1 MHYNHRVVVAI
12 LVVTGLQLWAY
23 QQVSGAD
30 QGEHPAHVEHIEGTE
45 LNRVTLTEKAIERI
59 GLKTDQVREVNVS
72 RKWIV
77 GGEVVV
83 LSDRVASRSASTP
96 VPKTQ
101 SFAPG
106 QAGVSPQTPSE
117 DADRS
122 SVGVRV
128 RLSAG
133 DLSKVARGE
142 PVRILLPGRDDDDD
156 DDDKPGL
163 MARQVEMRGV
173 DDAKDPAAALYYAV
187 ENPKHGLVPGQRVRV
202 RLALSGKG
210 KTRKVVPYS
219 ALIYDP
225 NGETWVYTSSSPR
238 TFVRQEVEVD
248 YIEGD
253 MAVLDEGPSPGTV
266 IAVVGV
272 AELYGAEFKVG
283 H

>member
-1 MHYNHRVVVAI
+1 MVAVLVVA
-12 LVVTGLQLWAY
+12 GLQLWAY
-23 QQVSGAD
+23 QQVTDAD
-30 QGEHPAHVEHIEGTE
+30 QDEHAAHVERVDGTE
-45 LNRVTLTEKAIERI
+45 VSRVTLTEKAIERI

-77 GGEVVV
+77 GGDVVV
-83 LSDRVASRSASTP
+83 LSDKIASGSASTP
-96 VPKTQ
+96 VPKTP
-101 SFAPG
+101 SSAPG
-106 QAGVSPQTPSE
+106 QVEASAQALSE
-117 DADRS
+117 GADRS

-133 DLSKVARGE
+133 DLEKVARGE
-142 PVRILLPGRDDDDD
+142 PVRILRPGRDDDDD
-156 DDDKPGL
+156 DDDTPGL
-163 MARQVEMRGV
+163 TARQVEMRGV
-173 DDAKDPAAALYYAV
+173 GDSKNSTTALYYV
-187 ENPKHGLVPGQRVRV
+187 VDNPKHGLVPGQRVGV

-210 KTRKVVPYS
+210 KKRKVVPYS

-225 NGETWVYTSSSPR
+225 DGDTWVYTSPKPR
-238 TFVRQEVEVD
+238 TFVRYEVEVD

-253 MAVLDEGPSPGTV
+253 MAVLDEGPPTGTV